1 MLEWNDLLVQE
12 GFGDHVVE
20 AKAGEAISLSDGVRT
35 IKTVLGEDG
44 EPKVSWLL
52 CVAGQVLMRSV

>member
-1 MLEWNDLLVQE
+1 MY
-12 GFGDHVVE
+12 
-20 AKAGEAISLSDGVRT
+20 SLSDGVRT
-35 IKTVLGEDG
+35 IKAVLGEDG